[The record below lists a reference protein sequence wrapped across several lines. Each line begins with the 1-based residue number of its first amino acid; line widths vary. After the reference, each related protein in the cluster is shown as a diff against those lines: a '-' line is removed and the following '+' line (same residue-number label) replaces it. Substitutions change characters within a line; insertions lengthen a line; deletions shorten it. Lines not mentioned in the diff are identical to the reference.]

1 MKKFIAVVITVIM
14 LMSVC
19 GMQSF
24 AFTIKLPTVT
34 EVSVVDASPVSMKEL
49 DRQKAE
55 RDELIERYMEEFGV
69 TQEEL
74 DEYLQ
79 ELMGS
84 NVGKLFNR
92 FHITNAV
99 LELTLSD
106 GSVVE
111 CDLED
116 GVYDIDDY
124 TWISVNAYVTYDEYT
139 AAKEEDR
146 DTVEVIVEC
155 SVTSI
160 ISGISKDSEFT
171 LESEVVDCFIKDFTP
186 VSALDYSL
194 YEYSDTLD
202 LEGKK
207 FRVTYA
213 DGSKKTLTA
222 KYDSTLES
230 YVLGDEEIWVW
241 FDSDDE
247 DNFTVELH
255 YMDEIYE
262 HSVTFDEASPY
273 ESIEITDYVFSE
285 TDGLTSISYVIT
297 DTKGNEKSF
306 TVDTTAGLY
315 NGSLYP
321 EWHNAAVYD
330 SYYIAVLGDVAYGY
344 DEEEAV
350 NYEVYISM
358 GDLESESIFLDYYE
372 DEPMTFLEKIEE
384 IIASILAVFFN
395 ILSFF
400 DTESVI

>member
-14 LMSVC
+14 LMSLC

-55 RDELIERYMEEFGV
+55 RDELLESYMEEFGV

-92 FHITNAV
+92 FYITNAV

-124 TWISVNAYVTYDEYT
+124 TWISVDAYVTYDEYT

-146 DTVEVIVEC
+146 DTAEVIVEC
-155 SVTSI
+155 SVVSI

-171 LESEVVDCFIKDFTP
+171 LEAEVVDCFIKDFTP

-222 KYDSTLES
+222 KYDSTVGN
-230 YVLGDEEIWVW
+230 YVLGDEKIWVW

-262 HSVTFDEASPY
+262 HSVNFDEVSPY

-306 TVDTTAGLY
+306 TVDTTPALVEGT
-315 NGSLYP
+315 LYP
-321 EWHNAAVYD
+321 EWYNIAVFDSCFVALCGEEAYDYD
-330 SYYIAVLGDVAYGY
+330 SGEITGY
-344 DEEEAV
+344 EI
-350 NYEVYISM
+350 YLSM
-358 GDLESESIFLDYYE
+358 GELYSESVILDYDGE
-372 DEPMTFLEKIEE
+372 DSRTLLEKIED
-384 IIASILAVFFN
+384 IIAI

-400 DTESVI
+400 FVWFFPDQIL

>member
-19 GMQSF
+19 AMQSF

-55 RDELIERYMEEFGV
+55 RDELLERYMEEFGV

-92 FHITNAV
+92 FYITNAV

-139 AAKEEDR
+139 ATKEEDR
-146 DTVEVIVEC
+146 DTAEVIVEC
-155 SVTSI
+155 SVISI

-207 FRVTYA
+207 FSVTYA

-222 KYDSTLES
+222 KYDSTVGD

-247 DNFTVELH
+247 DNFTVELY

-262 HSVTFDEASPY
+262 HSVTFDEVSPY

-321 EWHNAAVYD
+321 EWYNAAVYD
-330 SYYIAVLGDVAYGY
+330 SYYITVLGDVAYGY

-350 NYEVYISM
+350 NYEIYIGM

-384 IIASILAVFFN
+384 IIASILTVFFN
-395 ILSFF
+395 LLSFLG
-400 DTESVI
+400 